1 MLKIPK
7 FLSPEHAFFFNC
19 RLIFNCLLNSSW
31 MYTAHFKISKSKT
44 ELLLSPTPPAPP
56 AAFPHQLTET
66 PLFQVLGQKFCS
78 HSCLLSV
85 ITPLIKDISR
95 SCWFYFKSISRI
107 QLPLTSSTATALGQA
122 TIFSCLDNCKISQLL
137 SLLPPLPPY
146 NGFTIQQSQ

>member
-95 SCWFYFKSISRI
+95 SIILHLYKLYFRN
-107 QLPLTSSTATALGQA
+107 
-122 TIFSCLDNCKISQLL
+122 IFSNLQLFFESNLMDKLPFINCRSEEDFK
-137 SLLPPLPPY
+137 
-146 NGFTIQQSQ
+146 